1 MARVKSIA
9 ARKHRKMLSAARGF
23 KQSRRQR
30 IQVAKEALLHAGQY
44 AYEGRRLRKRDLR
57 GLWITRLNAA
67 LRPGGL
73 SYSRFISLLTK
84 KGISLDRKV
93 LADIA
98 VKDPATFDKIVSE
111 ASK

>member
-9 ARKHRKMLSAARGF
+9 SRKHRKFLKAARGF

-44 AYEGRRLRKRDLR
+44 AYHGRRLKKRDLR

-67 LRPGGL
+67 LRPKSL
-73 SYSRFISLLTK
+73 SYSKFISLLTK
-84 KGISLDRKV
+84 KGIVLDRKV
-93 LADIA
+93 LSDIA
-98 VKDPATFDKIVSE
+98 IQDPATFAKIVSE